1 MVSSPRLQ
9 VWGTAVPDLRKKTLG
24 GFRHNPPLSQ
34 GLSVL
39 STKQMASEVL
49 RTTFLV
55 TSHPVGLA
63 FLPGT

>member
-1 MVSSPRLQ
+1 MP
-9 VWGTAVPDLRKKTLG
+9 GLRKKTLK
-24 GFRHNPPLSQ
+24 GFQNTPPLSQ

-39 STKQMASEVL
+39 STKQMAFEAL
-49 RTTFLV
+49 RATFLV

>member
-24 GFRHNPPLSQ
+24 GFQHNPTLSQ

-39 STKQMASEVL
+39 SNYQFASEVL
-49 RTTFLV
+49 TTTVLV

>member
-1 MVSSPRLQ
+1 MP
-9 VWGTAVPDLRKKTLG
+9 GLRKKTLG
-24 GFRHNPPLSQ
+24 GFQHNPPLSQ

-39 STKQMASEVL
+39 STEQMASEAL
-49 RTTFLV
+49 RATFLV

>member
-1 MVSSPRLQ
+1 M
-9 VWGTAVPDLRKKTLG
+9 PDLRKKTLG
-24 GFRHNPPLSQ
+24 GFQHNPPLPQ